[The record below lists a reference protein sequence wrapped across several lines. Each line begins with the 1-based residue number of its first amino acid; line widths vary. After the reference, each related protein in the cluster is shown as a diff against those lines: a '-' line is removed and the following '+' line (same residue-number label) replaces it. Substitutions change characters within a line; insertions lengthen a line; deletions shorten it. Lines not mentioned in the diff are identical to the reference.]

1 MSLELNKKALLYYLS
16 SHASVSYDSLEERL
30 NLSRH
35 SLKLLI
41 EGLLY
46 SYDHIFS
53 IQEKGGKLSLHIVDE
68 EAFKI
73 LVTEDLLLSTDLNSF
88 HKRQAIFFQTLLETD
103 DFISADIIAEEL
115 GISRRGLSRDINRM
129 KEVLLSYQ
137 LELESK
143 SGVGIKIV
151 GTELNKRLLYLY
163 EVMDYLEHELELPQ
177 ELLATYADFMDNQ
190 QFPLDVERTFLSTLK
205 LTILRKEKPLGDEG
219 LSWFTSQDKL
229 DLPSIFYDILAYFL
243 DREISAAE
251 KAFLT
256 FPMQIGLLASEIGRP
271 DILAM
276 AEQVLDLTVEE
287 FGISL
292 DIEESAHI
300 LQRHLVYML
309 NRSVMKWQFTEISL
323 REQLIQSSFS
333 KVVSQFFVERVME
346 RTGLTISDKEVVL
359 LAAWMELLLAR
370 KSKPLIAKVAVITQ
384 SGQSFSYL
392 VDNQIRQVFNSEVQL
407 DFLDFTNHLP
417 YEELNRTYDLIF
429 TDNLL
434 YSQELFQPFLS
445 LSLVTKENQ
454 AEWEALERTV
464 LGRKIQMH
472 CQVELARFDENKS
485 YEDNQKALLA
495 QLVAKQVIGKET
507 ADKLQKKEKERPAIS
522 EDGYAYP
529 HLTDASL
536 EQIILV
542 VPVQDS
548 LHLSSQTGLTVQDFV
563 LIFVPSELDEFNQDL
578 LFNIYDNIFRMGK
591 RLHIKERLGIDQRLD
606 VLTL

>member
-46 SYDHIFS
+46 SYDHIFT

-190 QFPLDVERTFLSTLK
+190 RFPLDVERTFLSTLK

-392 VDNQIRQVFNSEVQL
+392 VDNQIRQVFNNEVQL
-407 DFLDFTNHLP
+407 DFLDFANHPP

>member
-68 EAFKI
+68 AAFKL

-115 GISRRGLSRDINRM
+115 GISRRSLSRDINRM

-190 QFPLDVERTFLSTLK
+190 RFPLDVERTFLSTLK

-229 DLPSIFYDILAYFL
+229 DLPSIFYDILSYFL
-243 DREISAAE
+243 GREISRAE

-256 FPMQIGLLASEIGRP
+256 FPMQIGLLASEIGRS

-276 AEQVLDLTVEE
+276 AEQVLDLTVQE

-292 DIEESAHI
+292 DIEESALI

-392 VDNQIRQVFNSEVQL
+392 VDNQIRQIFNSEVQL
-407 DFLDFTNHLP
+407 DFLDFANHPP

-454 AEWEALERTV
+454 AEREALERTV

-472 CQVELARFDENKS
+472 CQVELALFDENKS
-485 YEDNQKALLA
+485 YEDNKQALLE
-495 QLVAKQVIGKET
+495 QLVGKQVIGQEV
-507 ADKLQKKEKERPAIS
+507 ADKLQEKESAHPAIS
-522 EDGYAYP
+522 ENGYAYP

-542 VPVQDS
+542 VPVQDN

-578 LFNIYDNIFRMGK
+578 LFNIFDNTFRMGK
-591 RLHIKERLGIDQRLD
+591 QSHIKERLGIDQWSD
-606 VLTL
+606 MLTL

>member
-190 QFPLDVERTFLSTLK
+190 RFPLDVERTFLSTLK

-292 DIEESAHI
+292 DIEESALI

-392 VDNQIRQVFNSEVQL
+392 VDNQIRQVFNNEVQL
-407 DFLDFTNHLP
+407 DFLDFANHPP

-578 LFNIYDNIFRMGK
+578 LFNIFDNTFRMGK
-591 RLHIKERLGIDQRLD
+591 QSHIKERLGIDQRLD

>member
-205 LTILRKEKPLGDEG
+205 LTILRKEKPLGNEG

-392 VDNQIRQVFNSEVQL
+392 VDNQIRQVFNNEVQL
-407 DFLDFTNHLP
+407 DFLDFANHPP

>member
-190 QFPLDVERTFLSTLK
+190 RFPLDVERTFLSTLK

-292 DIEESAHI
+292 DIEESALI

-392 VDNQIRQVFNSEVQL
+392 VDNQIRQVFNNEVQL
-407 DFLDFTNHLP
+407 DFLDFANHPP

>member
-190 QFPLDVERTFLSTLK
+190 RFPLDVERTFLSTLK

-309 NRSVMKWQFTEISL
+309 NRSVMIWQFTEISL

-392 VDNQIRQVFNSEVQL
+392 VDNQIRQVFNNEVQL
-407 DFLDFTNHLP
+407 DFLDFANHPP

-578 LFNIYDNIFRMGK
+578 LFNIFDNTFRMGK
-591 RLHIKERLGIDQRLD
+591 QSHIKERLGIDQRLD

>member
-229 DLPSIFYDILAYFL
+229 DLPSIFYDILAYFF

-359 LAAWMELLLAR
+359 LAAWMELLLVR

-454 AEWEALERTV
+454 AERKALERTV

-472 CQVELARFDENKS
+472 CQVELARFDEAKS
-485 YEDNQKALLA
+485 YEDNKQALLE
-495 QLVAKQVIGKET
+495 QLVGKQVIGQEV
-507 ADKLQKKEKERPAIS
+507 ADKLQEKESAHPAIS
-522 EDGYAYP
+522 ENGYAYP

-578 LFNIYDNIFRMGK
+578 LFNIFDNTFRMGK
-591 RLHIKERLGIDQRLD
+591 QSHIKERLGIDQRLD

>member
-115 GISRRGLSRDINRM
+115 GISRRSLSRDINRM

-190 QFPLDVERTFLSTLK
+190 RFPLDVERTFLSTLK

-292 DIEESAHI
+292 DIEESALI

-392 VDNQIRQVFNSEVQL
+392 VDNQIRQIFNNEVQL
-407 DFLDFTNHLP
+407 DFLDFANHPP

-454 AEWEALERTV
+454 AEREALERTV

-495 QLVAKQVIGKET
+495 QLVAKQVIGQEA
-507 ADKLQKKEKERPAIS
+507 ADKLQKKEMERPAIS

-578 LFNIYDNIFRMGK
+578 LFNIFDNTFRMGK
-591 RLHIKERLGIDQRLD
+591 RLHIKERLGIDQRSD
-606 VLTL
+606 ELTL

>member
-53 IQEKGGKLSLHIVDE
+53 IQEKGGRLSLHIVDE

-115 GISRRGLSRDINRM
+115 GISRRSLSRDINRM

-190 QFPLDVERTFLSTLK
+190 RFPLDVERTFLSTLK

-271 DILAM
+271 EILAM

-292 DIEESAHI
+292 DIEESALI

-346 RTGLTISDKEVVL
+346 RTGLTVSDKEVVL

-384 SGQSFSYL
+384 SGQSFNYL
-392 VDNQIRQVFNSEVQL
+392 VDNQIRQVFNNEVQL
-407 DFLDFTNHLP
+407 DFLDFANHPP
-417 YEELNRTYDLIF
+417 YEELSRTYDLIF

-454 AEWEALERTV
+454 AEREALERTV

-485 YEDNQKALLA
+485 YEDNKQALLE
-495 QLVAKQVIGKET
+495 QLVGKQVIGQEV
-507 ADKLQKKEKERPAIS
+507 ADKLQEKETAHPAIS

-578 LFNIYDNIFRMGK
+578 LFNIFDNTFRVGK
-591 RLHIKERLGIDQRLD
+591 RLHIKERLGIDQRSD

>member
-190 QFPLDVERTFLSTLK
+190 RFPLDVERTFLSTLK

-392 VDNQIRQVFNSEVQL
+392 VDNQIRQVFNNEVQL
-407 DFLDFTNHLP
+407 DFLDFANHPP

-578 LFNIYDNIFRMGK
+578 LFNIFDNTFRMGK
-591 RLHIKERLGIDQRLD
+591 QSHIKERLGIDQRLD

>member
-190 QFPLDVERTFLSTLK
+190 RFPLDVERTFLSTLK

-292 DIEESAHI
+292 DIEESALI

-454 AEWEALERTV
+454 AEREALERTV

-472 CQVELARFDENKS
+472 CQVELARFDEAKS
-485 YEDNQKALLA
+485 YEDNKQALLE
-495 QLVAKQVIGKET
+495 QLVGKQVIGQEV
-507 ADKLQKKEKERPAIS
+507 ADKLQEKESAHPAIS
-522 EDGYAYP
+522 ENGYAYP

-578 LFNIYDNIFRMGK
+578 LFNIFDNTFRMGK
-591 RLHIKERLGIDQRLD
+591 QSHIKERLGIDQRLD

>member
-53 IQEKGGKLSLHIVDE
+53 IQENGGKLSLHIVDE

-392 VDNQIRQVFNSEVQL
+392 VDNQIRQVFNNEVQL
-407 DFLDFTNHLP
+407 DFLDFANHPP

>member
-190 QFPLDVERTFLSTLK
+190 RFPLDVERTFLSTLK

-292 DIEESAHI
+292 DIEESALI

-454 AEWEALERTV
+454 AEREALERTV
-464 LGRKIQMH
+464 LGRKIHMH
-472 CQVELARFDENKS
+472 CQVELARFDEAKS
-485 YEDNQKALLA
+485 YEDNKQALLE
-495 QLVAKQVIGKET
+495 QLVGKQVIGQEV
-507 ADKLQKKEKERPAIS
+507 ADKLQEKESAHPAIS
-522 EDGYAYP
+522 ENGYAYP

-578 LFNIYDNIFRMGK
+578 LFNIFDNTFRMGK
-591 RLHIKERLGIDQRLD
+591 QSHIKERLGIDQRLD

>member
-68 EAFKI
+68 AAFRI
-73 LVTEDLLLSTDLNSF
+73 LVTEGLLLSTDLNSF

-392 VDNQIRQVFNSEVQL
+392 VDNQIRQVFNNEVQL
-407 DFLDFTNHLP
+407 DFLDFANHPP

>member
-292 DIEESAHI
+292 DIEESALI

-392 VDNQIRQVFNSEVQL
+392 VDNQIRQVFNNEVQL
-407 DFLDFTNHLP
+407 DFLDFANHPP

>member
-190 QFPLDVERTFLSTLK
+190 RFPLDVERTFLSTLK

-392 VDNQIRQVFNSEVQL
+392 VDNQIRQVFNNEVQL
-407 DFLDFTNHLP
+407 DFLDFANHPP

>member
-16 SHASVSYDSLEERL
+16 SHASVSYDKLEERL

-53 IQEKGGKLSLHIVDE
+53 IQEQSGKLSLHIFDE
-68 EAFKI
+68 EAFKV

-88 HKRQAIFFQTLLETD
+88 HKRQAIFFQTLLEAEGYV
-103 DFISADIIAEEL
+103 SADHIAEEL
-115 GISRRGLSRDINRM
+115 GISRRSLSRDINRM
-129 KEVLLSYQ
+129 KEVLLVYQ
-137 LELESK
+137 LDLESK
-143 SGVGIKIV
+143 SGVGIKLV

-163 EVMDYLEHELELPQ
+163 EVMDYLEHELELPP
-177 ELLATYADFMDNQ
+177 ELLATYTDFMENHR
-190 QFPLDVERTFLSTLK
+190 FPIDVERAFLSTLK
-205 LTILRKEKPLGDEG
+205 LTILRKEMPVKEEG

-229 DLPSIFYDILAYFL
+229 DLPSIFYDILTYFL
-243 DREISAAE
+243 GRKISTEE
-251 KAFLT
+251 KTFLT

-271 DILAM
+271 DILSM
-276 AEQVLDLTVEE
+276 AEEILGLTIQE

-292 DIEESAHI
+292 DIEESATI

-333 KVVSQFFVERVME
+333 KVVSQYFVDQVVE

-392 VDNQIRQVFNSEVQL
+392 VENQIRQIFNSEVQL
-407 DFLDFTNHLP
+407 DFLDFTNHPP

-454 AEWEALERTV
+454 AEREALERTV

-472 CQVELARFDENKS
+472 CQVETVRFDEAKS
-485 YEDNQKALLA
+485 YEENRDSLLD
-495 QLVAKQVIGKET
+495 QLVARKVIGKEV
-507 ADKLQKKEKERPAIS
+507 ARKLQEKEQDRLAIS
-522 EDGYAYP
+522 ENGYAFP

-536 EQIILV
+536 EQIVLV
-542 VPVQDS
+542 VADQDK
-548 LHLSSQTGLTVQDFV
+548 LDLQSQSGLLVQDFI
-563 LIFVPSELDEFNQDL
+563 LIFVPSELDDFNQDL
-578 LFNIYDNIFRMGK
+578 LFNIFDNTFRMGK
-591 RLHIKERLGIDQRLD
+591 KSHIKERLGIGQRSD
-606 VLTL
+606 ILTL

>member
-41 EGLLY
+41 EGPLY

-392 VDNQIRQVFNSEVQL
+392 VDNQIRQVFNNEVQL
-407 DFLDFTNHLP
+407 DFLDFANHPP

>member
-190 QFPLDVERTFLSTLK
+190 RFPLDVERTFLSTLK
-205 LTILRKEKPLGDEG
+205 LTILRKEKPLGNEG

-292 DIEESAHI
+292 DIEESALI

-359 LAAWMELLLAR
+359 LAAWMELLLVR

-392 VDNQIRQVFNSEVQL
+392 VDNQIRQVFNNEVQL
-407 DFLDFTNHLP
+407 DFLDFANHPP

>member
-115 GISRRGLSRDINRM
+115 GISRRSLSRDINRM

-190 QFPLDVERTFLSTLK
+190 RFPLDVERTFLSTLK

-292 DIEESAHI
+292 DIEESALI

-454 AEWEALERTV
+454 AEREALERTV

-472 CQVELARFDENKS
+472 CQVELARFDEAKS
-485 YEDNQKALLA
+485 YEDNKQALLE
-495 QLVAKQVIGKET
+495 QLVGKQVIGQEV
-507 ADKLQKKEKERPAIS
+507 ADKLQEKESAHPAIS
-522 EDGYAYP
+522 ENGYAYP

>member
-73 LVTEDLLLSTDLNSF
+73 FVTEDLLLSTDLNSF

-392 VDNQIRQVFNSEVQL
+392 VDNQIRQVFNNEVQL
-407 DFLDFTNHLP
+407 DFLDFANHPP

-563 LIFVPSELDEFNQDL
+563 LIFVPSELAQ
-578 LFNIYDNIFRMGK
+578 ISS
-591 RLHIKERLGIDQRLD
+591 
-606 VLTL
+606 

>member
-292 DIEESAHI
+292 DIEESALI

-392 VDNQIRQVFNSEVQL
+392 VDNQIRQVFNNEVQL
-407 DFLDFTNHLP
+407 DFLDFANHPP

-578 LFNIYDNIFRMGK
+578 LFNIFDNTFRMGK
-591 RLHIKERLGIDQRLD
+591 QSHIKERLGIDQRLD

>member
-190 QFPLDVERTFLSTLK
+190 RFPLDVERTFLSTLK

-454 AEWEALERTV
+454 AEREALERTV

-472 CQVELARFDENKS
+472 CQVELARFDEAKS
-485 YEDNQKALLA
+485 YEDNKQALLE
-495 QLVAKQVIGKET
+495 QLVGKQVIGQEV
-507 ADKLQKKEKERPAIS
+507 ADKLQEKETAHPAIS
-522 EDGYAYP
+522 ENGYAYP

-542 VPVQDS
+542 VPVQDN

-563 LIFVPSELDEFNQDL
+563 LIFVPSELDEFNHDL
-578 LFNIYDNIFRMGK
+578 LFNIFDNTFRMGK
-591 RLHIKERLGIDQRLD
+591 QSHIKERLGIDQWSD
-606 VLTL
+606 MLTL

>member
-454 AEWEALERTV
+454 AEREALERTV

-472 CQVELARFDENKS
+472 CQVELARFDEAKS
-485 YEDNQKALLA
+485 YEDNKQALLE
-495 QLVAKQVIGKET
+495 QLVGKQVIGQEV
-507 ADKLQKKEKERPAIS
+507 ADKLQEKESAHPAIS
-522 EDGYAYP
+522 ENGYAYP

-578 LFNIYDNIFRMGK
+578 LFNIFDNPFRMGK
-591 RLHIKERLGIDQRLD
+591 QSHIKERLGIDQRLD

>member
-251 KAFLT
+251 KAFLS

-292 DIEESAHI
+292 DIEESALI

-454 AEWEALERTV
+454 AEREALERTV

-472 CQVELARFDENKS
+472 CQVELARFDEAKS
-485 YEDNQKALLA
+485 YEDNKQALLE
-495 QLVAKQVIGKET
+495 QLVGKQVIGQEV
-507 ADKLQKKEKERPAIS
+507 ADKLQEKESAHPAIS
-522 EDGYAYP
+522 ENGYAYP

-578 LFNIYDNIFRMGK
+578 LFNIFDNTFRMGK
-591 RLHIKERLGIDQRLD
+591 QSHIKERLGIDQRLD

>member
-115 GISRRGLSRDINRM
+115 GISRRSLSRDINRM

-190 QFPLDVERTFLSTLK
+190 RFPLDVERTFLSTLK

-292 DIEESAHI
+292 DIEESALI

-392 VDNQIRQVFNSEVQL
+392 VDNQIRQVFNNEVQL
-407 DFLDFTNHLP
+407 DFLDFANHPP

-454 AEWEALERTV
+454 AEREALERTV

-495 QLVAKQVIGKET
+495 QLVAKQVIGQEA
-507 ADKLQKKEKERPAIS
+507 ADKLQKKEMERPAIS

-578 LFNIYDNIFRMGK
+578 LFNIFDNTFRMGK
-591 RLHIKERLGIDQRLD
+591 RLHIKERLGIDQRSD
-606 VLTL
+606 ELTL

>member
-53 IQEKGGKLSLHIVDE
+53 IQEKGGKISLHIVDE

-190 QFPLDVERTFLSTLK
+190 RFPLDVERTFLSTLK

-292 DIEESAHI
+292 DIEESALI

-454 AEWEALERTV
+454 AEREALERTV

-472 CQVELARFDENKS
+472 CQVELARFDEAKS
-485 YEDNQKALLA
+485 YEDNKQALLE
-495 QLVAKQVIGKET
+495 QLVGKQVIGQEV
-507 ADKLQKKEKERPAIS
+507 ADKLQEKESAHPAIS
-522 EDGYAYP
+522 ENGYAYP

-542 VPVQDS
+542 VPVQDI
-548 LHLSSQTGLTVQDFV
+548 LHLSSQTGLT
-563 LIFVPSELDEFNQDL
+563 
-578 LFNIYDNIFRMGK
+578 
-591 RLHIKERLGIDQRLD
+591 
-606 VLTL
+606 

>member
-1 MSLELNKKALLYYLS
+1 MSLELNKKAFLYYLS

-53 IQEKGGKLSLHIVDE
+53 IQEQGGKLSLHIFDE

-103 DFISADIIAEEL
+103 DFISADVIAEEL
-115 GISRRGLSRDINRM
+115 GISRRSLSRDINRM
-129 KEVLLSYQ
+129 KEVLLTYQ
-137 LELESK
+137 LDLESK
-143 SGVGIKIV
+143 SGVGIKLV

-190 QFPLDVERTFLSTLK
+190 RFPLDVERTFLSTLK

-292 DIEESAHI
+292 DIEESALI

-392 VDNQIRQVFNSEVQL
+392 VDNQIRQVFNNEVQL
-407 DFLDFTNHLP
+407 DFLDFANHPP

-454 AEWEALERTV
+454 AEREALERTV

-495 QLVAKQVIGKET
+495 QLVAKQVIGQEA
-507 ADKLQKKEKERPAIS
+507 ADKLQKKEMERPAIS

-578 LFNIYDNIFRMGK
+578 LFNIFDNTFRMGK
-591 RLHIKERLGIDQRLD
+591 RLHIKERLGIDQRSD
-606 VLTL
+606 ELTL

>member
-454 AEWEALERTV
+454 AEREALERTV

-472 CQVELARFDENKS
+472 CQVELARFDEAKS
-485 YEDNQKALLA
+485 YEDNKQALLE
-495 QLVAKQVIGKET
+495 QLVGKQVIGQEV
-507 ADKLQKKEKERPAIS
+507 ADKLQEKESAHPAIS
-522 EDGYAYP
+522 ENGYAYP

>member
-292 DIEESAHI
+292 DIEESALI

-392 VDNQIRQVFNSEVQL
+392 VDNQIRQVFNNEVQL
-407 DFLDFTNHLP
+407 DFLDFANHPP

-434 YSQELFQPFLS
+434 YSQEFFQPFLS

-578 LFNIYDNIFRMGK
+578 LFNIFDNTFRMGK
-591 RLHIKERLGIDQRLD
+591 QSHIKERLGIDQRLD

>member
-16 SHASVSYDSLEERL
+16 SHASVSYDCLEERL

-115 GISRRGLSRDINRM
+115 GISRRSLSRDINRM

-177 ELLATYADFMDNQ
+177 ELLATYTDFMDNQ
-190 QFPLDVERTFLSTLK
+190 RFPLDVERTFLSTLK

-219 LSWFTSQDKL
+219 LSWFTSQDQL
-229 DLPSIFYDILAYFL
+229 DLPPIFYDILAYFL

-292 DIEESAHI
+292 DIEESALI
-300 LQRHLVYML
+300 LQRHLIYML

-392 VDNQIRQVFNSEVQL
+392 VDNQIRQVFNNEVQL
-407 DFLDFTNHLP
+407 DFFNFANHPP

-445 LSLVTKENQ
+445 LSSVTKENQ

-495 QLVAKQVIGKET
+495 QLVAKQVIAKEA
-507 ADKLQKKEKERPAIS
+507 ADKLLKKEKERPAIS

-563 LIFVPSELDEFNQDL
+563 MIFVPSELDEFNQDL
-578 LFNIYDNIFRMGK
+578 LFNVFDNTFRMGK
-591 RLHIKERLGIDQRLD
+591 GLHIKERLGIDQRLD

>member
-292 DIEESAHI
+292 DIEESALI

-323 REQLIQSSFS
+323 HEQLIQSSFS

-392 VDNQIRQVFNSEVQL
+392 VDNQIRQVFNNEVQL
-407 DFLDFTNHLP
+407 DFLDFANHPP

>member
-392 VDNQIRQVFNSEVQL
+392 VDNQIRQVFNNEVQL
-407 DFLDFTNHLP
+407 DFFDFANHPP

>member
-190 QFPLDVERTFLSTLK
+190 RFPLDVERTFLSTLK

-300 LQRHLVYML
+300 LQRHLVYMR

-392 VDNQIRQVFNSEVQL
+392 VDNQIRQVFNNEVQL
-407 DFLDFTNHLP
+407 DFLDFANHPP

>member
-392 VDNQIRQVFNSEVQL
+392 VDNQIRQVFNNEVQL
-407 DFLDFTNHLP
+407 DFLDFANHPP

-578 LFNIYDNIFRMGK
+578 LFNIFDNTFRMGK
-591 RLHIKERLGIDQRLD
+591 QSHIKERLGIDQRLD

>member
-1 MSLELNKKALLYYLS
+1 MSLELNKKAFLYYLS
-16 SHASVSYDSLEERL
+16 SHASVSYGSLEERL

-53 IQEKGGKLSLHIVDE
+53 IQEQGGKLSLHIFDE

-103 DFISADIIAEEL
+103 DFISADVIAEEL
-115 GISRRGLSRDINRM
+115 GISRRSLSRDINRM
-129 KEVLLSYQ
+129 KEVLLTYQ
-137 LELESK
+137 LDLESK
-143 SGVGIKIV
+143 SGVGIKLV

-163 EVMDYLEHELELPQ
+163 EVMDYLEHELELPH
-177 ELLATYADFMDNQ
+177 ELLATYADFMDNHR
-190 QFPLDVERTFLSTLK
+190 FPLDVERTFLSTLK
-205 LTILRKEKPLGDEG
+205 LTILRKEKAVGEEG

-243 DREISAAE
+243 GREISRAE

-276 AEQVLDLTVEE
+276 AKEVLGLTVQE

-292 DIEESAHI
+292 DIEESALI

-346 RTGLTISDKEVVL
+346 RTGLSISDKEVIL

-392 VDNQIRQVFNSEVQL
+392 VDNQIRQIFNSEVQL
-407 DFLDFTNHLP
+407 DFLDFANHPP

-454 AEWEALERTV
+454 AEREALERTV

-472 CQVELARFDENKS
+472 CQVELARFDEGKS
-485 YEDNQKALLA
+485 YEDNKQALLE
-495 QLVAKQVIGKET
+495 QLVAKQVIGQGV
-507 ADKLQKKEKERPAIS
+507 ADKLQEKEAAQPAIS
-522 EDGYAYP
+522 ENGYAYP

-548 LHLSSQTGLTVQDFV
+548 LHLSSQTGLVVHDFV
-563 LIFVPSELDEFNQDL
+563 LIFVPSELDDFNQDL
-578 LFNIYDNIFRMGK
+578 LFNIFDNTFRMGK
-591 RLHIKERLGIDQRLD
+591 RSHIKERLGIDQRSD
-606 VLTL
+606 MLTL